1 MTINIQTIAAED
13 IGAEIV
19 HNFGDNMAVVEYE
32 NERMVI
38 ADVEDMA
45 EFGEFTPISNATK
58 FRNDVS
64 REDRIA
70 SMVAKY

>member
-13 IGAEIV
+13 IGADIV
-19 HNFGDNMAVVEYE
+19 HDLGDNMAVVEYE
-32 NERMVI
+32 NGRMVI
-38 ADVEDMA
+38 ADVEDME

-58 FRNDVS
+58 FREDVL

-70 SMVAKY
+70 YMVAKY